1 MGKKRKYLV
10 VLFVTALLAAVMLC
24 GTFASADIRALP
36 ETDESKSVST
46 RSEKE
51 FPGTVY
57 QNTEGKDIPLQ
68 IDLLKKD
75 AKGEPLGAYSE
86 GSIGI
91 PVFSFPEHI
100 TVGQDITVS
109 VAPVYNAVD
118 YWINLR
124 DQAGNRRYLLYAREP
139 GTYTISGL
147 YLDDG
152 VYYIMVWAEAANEE
166 DFSYDEKVLFVHDY
180 NHQRISRTINVYPG
194 SSPFKVYDTAQ
205 FKLSSVGAEKFAV
218 RMAYDYNNMN
228 FGDFQDN
235 YQIITADSNG
245 TATYEFY
252 IDPNDFPGYYNYD
265 GSRSVPFWLEV
276 RAFYE
281 GRWTNSN
288 ISQYNI
294 ATAKRVNWP
303 VVTISSSMTAGEG
316 LSVRISEDYRVSRYY
331 IVVDGVYEGWFE
343 ENEFKLP
350 DEWFSST
357 GTYHFDIQAF
367 PNPGYLPIDMQINQ
381 QITVRGTRPAAPRL
395 SSQKSQYYMSDE
407 FVFTAE
413 AENAEKIA
421 FQFQYLWYGEWTTWQ
436 DRDETVP
443 ENNIAENSFIWI
455 SPSTGLTKMR
465 VEARAL
471 IGGKW
476 SDAAFIEVTVLPPES
491 LHGYELRL
499 PYNLTE
505 IEAEAFS
512 HINARQIYIPE
523 HVTKIGKNAFT
534 GNEFL
539 CYVYVPAFVQ
549 TIEAGAFSNC
559 PRLSLVV
566 VPGSPAE
573 DYAINENIPYEY
585 Q

>member
-1 MGKKRKYLV
+1 MGKRRKYLV
-10 VLFVTALLAAVMLC
+10 VLFVMALLAAVMLC

-36 ETDESKSVST
+36 ETDESKSVSM

-57 QNTEGKDIPLQ
+57 QNTEGKDIPLY
-68 IDLLKKD
+68 IDLLKTD
-75 AKGEPLGAYSE
+75 SKGEPLGAYSE

-100 TVGQDITVS
+100 TVGQDIVIN
-109 VAPVYNAVD
+109 VAPVYNAVV

-124 DQAGNRRYLLYAREP
+124 DSEDNRRYLLRATEP

-152 VYYIMVWAEAANEE
+152 EYYITVYTESAGE
-166 DFSYDEKVLFVHDY
+166 DYSGDTKVLFVHDY

-194 SSPFKVYDTAQ
+194 SSSFKVYDTAQ

-218 RMAYDYNNMN
+218 RMAYDYNDMD
-228 FGDFQDN
+228 FGDFQDD

-252 IDPNDFPGYYNYD
+252 IDPYDFPGYYNYD
-265 GSRSVPFWLEV
+265 GSLPIPFWLEV
-276 RAFYE
+276 RALYE

-288 ISQYNI
+288 ISKYYIDLAQ
-294 ATAKRVNWP
+294 RVREP
-303 VVTISSSMTAGEG
+303 VVTIASSMTAGEG
-316 LSVRISEDYRVSRYY
+316 LSVKIQKDERVSYY
-331 IVVDGVYEGWFE
+331 YVVVDGVYEGWYE
-343 ENEFKLP
+343 ENEFILP
-350 DEWFSST
+350 DEWFASS
-357 GTYHFDIQAF
+357 GTYHFAIQAF
-367 PNPGYLPIDMQINQ
+367 PNPGYLTNGCQITQ
-381 QITVRGTRPAAPRL
+381 QITVSGTRPAAPRL

-421 FQFQYLWYGEWTTWQ
+421 FQFQYLWNGEWTTWQ
-436 DRDETVP
+436 DREEIVP
-443 ENNIAENSFIWI
+443 ENNIAESGFIWI
-455 SPSTGLTKMR
+455 TPSTDLTKMR

-476 SDAAFIEVTVLPPES
+476 SDAAFIEVTVLPPQN
-491 LHGYELRL
+491 LHGYDLRL

-512 HINARQIYIPE
+512 NIDARRIYIPE
-523 HVTKIGKNAFT
+523 HVTKIGENAFSD
-534 GNEFL
+534 NKSL
-539 CYVYVPAFVQ
+539 CYVYIPASVQ
-549 TIEAGAFSNC
+549 TIEDGAFSKC
-559 PRLSLVV
+559 SRLSLVV

-573 DYAINENIPYEY
+573 DYAINKEIPYEY

>member
-1 MGKKRKYLV
+1 MGKRRKYLV
-10 VLFVTALLAAVMLC
+10 VLFVMALLAAVMLC

-57 QNTEGKDIPLQ
+57 QNTEGKDIPLY
-68 IDLLKKD
+68 IDLLKTD
-75 AKGEPLGAYSE
+75 SKGEPLGAYSE

-100 TVGQDITVS
+100 TVGQDIVIN
-109 VAPVYNAVD
+109 VAPVYNAVV

-124 DQAGNRRYLLYAREP
+124 DSEGNRRYLLRATEP

-152 VYYIMVWAEAANEE
+152 EYYITVYTESAGE
-166 DFSYDEKVLFVHDY
+166 DYSEDTKVLFVHDY
-180 NHQRISRTINVYPG
+180 NYQRISRTINIFPG
-194 SSPFKVYDTAQ
+194 SDPFKVYENAQ

-218 RMAYDYNNMN
+218 RMAYDYNGMD
-228 FGDFQDN
+228 FGDFTDDYRIINADN
-235 YQIITADSNG
+235 NG
-245 TATYEFY
+245 TATYQFH
-252 IDPNDFPGYYNYD
+252 IDPYDFPGYYNYD

-276 RAFYE
+276 KAFYE

-288 ISQYNI
+288 ISQYEI
-294 ATAKRVNWP
+294 APAQRVSEP
-303 VVTISSSMTAGEG
+303 VVTIASSMTAGEG
-316 LSVRISEDYRVSRYY
+316 LSVKIQKDERVSYY
-331 IVVDGVYEGWFE
+331 YVVVDGVYEGWYE
-343 ENEFKLP
+343 ENEFNLP
-350 DEWFSST
+350 DEWFEST
-357 GTYHFDIQAF
+357 DTYHFAVQAF
-367 PNPGYLPIDMQINQ
+367 PYPGYLTNGWQTMQ
-381 QITVRGTRPAAPRL
+381 QITVSGTRPAAPQL

-413 AENAEKIA
+413 AANAESIS
-421 FQFQYLWYGEWTTWQ
+421 FRFQYLWNGEWTTWQ
-436 DRDETVP
+436 DREEIVP
-443 ENNIAENSFIWI
+443 ENNIAKNSFIWI
-455 SPSTGLTKMR
+455 TPSTDLTKMR

-476 SDAAFIEVTVLPPES
+476 SDAAFIEVTVLPPQN
-491 LHGYELRL
+491 LHGYDLRL

-512 HINARQIYIPE
+512 NIDARRIYIPE
-523 HVTKIGKNAFT
+523 HVTKIGKNAFSD
-534 GNEFL
+534 NKSL
-539 CYVYVPAFVQ
+539 CYVYIPASVQ
-549 TIEAGAFSNC
+549 TIEDGAFSKC
-559 PRLSLVV
+559 SRLSLVV

>member
-1 MGKKRKYLV
+1 MGKRRKYLV
-10 VLFVTALLAAVMLC
+10 VLFVMALLAAVMLC

-36 ETDESKSVST
+36 ETDESKSVSM

-51 FPGTVY
+51 FPGTVD
-57 QNTEGKDIPLQ
+57 QNTEGKDIPLE
-68 IDLLKKD
+68 IDLLKKN
-75 AKGEPLGAYSE
+75 AKGELLEAYSE

-100 TVGQDITVS
+100 TVGQDIVVT
-109 VAPVYNAVD
+109 VAPVYNAVK
-118 YWINLR
+118 YFINLY
-124 DQAGNRRYLLYAREP
+124 DQAGNRRYLLYTREP

-152 VYYIMVWAEAANEE
+152 AYSILVRADAANG
-166 DFSYDEKVLFVHDY
+166 DYSLDEKALFVHDY
-180 NHQRISRTINVYPG
+180 NYQRINRTINIYPG
-194 SSPFKVYDTAQ
+194 PDSFKVYGTAQ
-205 FKLSSVGAEKFAV
+205 FKLSCIGAEKFAV
-218 RMAYDYNNMN
+218 RIAYDYNDMD
-228 FGDFQDN
+228 FGDFTDD
-235 YQIITADSNG
+235 YQILDADSHG
-245 TATYEFY
+245 AATYDEFY
-252 IDPNDFPGYYNYD
+252 IDPYDFPGYYDYD
-265 GSRSVPFWLEV
+265 GSLPIPFWLEV
-276 RAFYE
+276 KALYE

-288 ISQYNI
+288 ISKYYI
-294 ATAKRVNWP
+294 AVAQSVSEP
-303 VVTISSSMTAGEG
+303 VVTIASSMTAGEG
-316 LSVRISEDYRVSRYY
+316 LPVKIEKDERVYHYY
-331 IVVDGVYEGWFE
+331 VVVDGVYEGWYH
-343 ENEFKLP
+343 ENEFILP
-350 DEWFSST
+350 DEWFASS
-357 GTYHFDIQAF
+357 GTYHFAVQAF
-367 PNPGYLPIDMQINQ
+367 PNPGYLTNGCQITQ
-381 QITVRGTRPAAPRL
+381 QITVNGTRPAAPQL

-421 FQFQYLWYGEWTTWQ
+421 FQFQYLWNGEWTTWQ
-436 DRDETVP
+436 DREEIVP
-443 ENNIAENSFIWI
+443 ENNIAKNSFIWI
-455 SPSTGLTKMR
+455 TPSTDLTKMR

-491 LHGYELRL
+491 LHGYELHL